1 MPRKAYNV
9 SRQRTRGNA
18 ITINGLL
25 TWRARRL
32 RALRLQEG
40 DAAAIEAD
48 IAALDRVLVN
58 VLGYTGDIE
67 ADTRDF
73 RRDALFRR
81 NELRKMVAD
90 VLRQANRPLT
100 ARQIA
105 QRVITAKGLPFKPG
119 KQSKA
124 WITRVRVVCRKLPNV
139 QMTRADD
146 GSQAWGRQEQ
156 LVNK

>member
-1 MPRKAYNV
+1 MPKASYNV

-32 RALRLQEG
+32 RALRLAEG
-40 DAAAIEAD
+40 DTADIEAD

-58 VLGYTGDIE
+58 VLGYTGDID

-73 RRDALFRR
+73 RREALFGRG
-81 NELRKMVAD
+81 ELQRAVMT
-90 VLRQANRPLT
+90 VLREANGPLT

-105 QRVITAKGLPFKPG
+105 QRVIAAKGLPFKPG

-124 WITRVRVVCRKLPNV
+124 WITRVRVVCRKLHVV
-139 QMTRADD
+139 QLAVNGT
-146 GSQAWGRQEQ
+146 QAWQRQD
-156 LVNK
+156 